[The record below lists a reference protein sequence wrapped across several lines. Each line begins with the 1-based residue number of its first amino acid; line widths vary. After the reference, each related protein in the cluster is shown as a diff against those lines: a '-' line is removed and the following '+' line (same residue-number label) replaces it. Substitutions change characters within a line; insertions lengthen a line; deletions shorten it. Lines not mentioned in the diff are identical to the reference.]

1 MMTAKVLHA
10 NLEGVVLK
18 SPSSTYQP
26 GKRNWLK
33 VKKDYLFDGKMAD
46 TADLVVLGA
55 WYGSG
60 KKGGILSIFL
70 MGCYD
75 SKDHLWKTVTKVH
88 SGLDDITNDE
98 VHNSLIKLTERADA
112 NQTPSWLLCKKALVP
127 DVLAKNPLDMPVWEI
142 TGAEFT
148 KAEAHTASG
157 ISIRFPR
164 ITRRRSDKTAKEAND
179 LAHLED
185 LFDASK
191 KNVNVDLLL
200 AGCDPQKKELGSEKT
215 PQKVS
220 KPSSSQ
226 TSSTKKAK
234 TSTPGS
240 DDGEKSPI
248 PRKRKVERGLSP
260 SQKGLKDFFKPSKEK
275 LEVKKESKSPK
286 SKLFLG
292 LVAHFAMEKDLAKLR
307 EQFEMH
313 GGSSTT
319 DTRKANLVFY
329 NTTEV
334 VDINKLR

>member
-1 MMTAKVLHA
+1 
-10 NLEGVVLK
+10 
-18 SPSSTYQP
+18 
-26 GKRNWLK
+26 
-33 VKKDYLFDGKMAD
+33 
-46 TADLVVLGA
+46 
-55 WYGSG
+55 
-60 KKGGILSIFL
+60 

-191 KNVNVDLLL
+191 RM
-200 AGCDPQKKELGSEKT
+200 SMWT
-215 PQKVS
+215 YS
-220 KPSSSQ
+220 
-226 TSSTKKAK
+226 
-234 TSTPGS
+234 
-240 DDGEKSPI
+240 
-248 PRKRKVERGLSP
+248 
-260 SQKGLKDFFKPSKEK
+260 
-275 LEVKKESKSPK
+275 
-286 SKLFLG
+286 
-292 LVAHFAMEKDLAKLR
+292 
-307 EQFEMH
+307 
-313 GGSSTT
+313 
-319 DTRKANLVFY
+319 
-329 NTTEV
+329 
-334 VDINKLR
+334 